1 MIAVRHRA
9 AAVVSTV
16 LAISAATMALPA
28 AASAAVPGI
37 DLQFLNV
44 PGEFTPG
51 AAARDITAIVAAN
64 AQAGPQC
71 RKVRWQLVV
80 RVQGIDPGQARVERV
95 PEDGGS
101 PLQVVR
107 QGDTTRITD
116 VRFDPKSLCPGAAG
130 RVRAP
135 YRVSIDGERTGR
147 ITLESRA
154 LDAAGRVLQAASVTS
169 KILKAQERR
178 KGQPGQATKAPAANK
193 TSAPA
198 ATPSPIAPAGAGA
211 QDSAAPAAPP
221 AGNIPATRT
230 SSSSGIPSLLGP
242 GLIVG
247 AVLVLAG
254 LILLL
259 RIRLRNRRSDRA
271 MARRQMYQQ
280 QVYQQQI
287 QEQQRY
293 AQQMYDEQMYDEQ
306 MYDQDGYEPT
316 EPYGQGSRITYSG
329 R

>member
-9 AAVVSTV
+9 AAVVSTMF
-16 LAISAATMALPA
+16 AITAATVALPA

-101 PLQVVR
+101 PLQVLR

-135 YRVSIDGERTGR
+135 YRVSVDGDRTGR

-169 KILKAQERR
+169 KIVVKAPDRR
-178 KGQPGQATKAPAANK
+178 QAQPGQATKAPAADK

-211 QDSAAPAAPP
+211 DDSAAPAAPS
-221 AGNIPATRT
+221 AGDVPATRT

-254 LILLL
+254 LTLLL

-287 QEQQRY
+287 HEQLRY
-293 AQQMYDEQMYDEQ
+293 DQQMYDQQMYDE
-306 MYDQDGYEPT
+306 YDQDGYEPT
-316 EPYGQGSRITYSG
+316 EPYDQGSRVTYSG